1 MLAARNILHYP
12 RVRNN
17 TAELPLEASDATNPS
32 AMNTVDCCYYLVDV
46 TVIILQYCINVSK
59 IDGK

>member
-1 MLAARNILHYP
+1 MLVARDILYYL

-32 AMNTVDCCYYLVDV
+32 AMNTVD
-46 TVIILQYCINVSK
+46 
-59 IDGK
+59 